1 MKKHASCDVFDTL
14 GQVIFNAIDSSAQ
27 KVEIF
32 FEYVDNGLDPKE
44 LPMREISCIRVQD
57 DGDGIPFD
65 SAASYLSLHNTESL
79 SGTPDWQSCGTV
91 PEYLRL

>member
-1 MKKHASCDVFDTL
+1 
-14 GQVIFNAIDSSAQ
+14 
-27 KVEIF
+27 
-32 FEYVDNGLDPKE
+32 
-44 LPMREISCIRVQD
+44 MREISCIRVQD